1 MSAHKKYGFKRM
13 NTLAK
18 DANKKITVNKYL
30 LKKYEIFAH
39 YNLLTKDIM
48 NKCLSD
54 QNVSPLTYFT
64 HYSKELEN
72 DYNSIKIDYNNT
84 FSKFNTLLDECRS
97 DISMGKP
104 ILTERKNDEFTLEY
118 SKIKKNDIINS
129 IKKSIKS
136 SKDYRLFREPKRD
149 NLVDIKEGNKE
160 MEKLTNELQQ
170 SMLYECKRCNK
181 FVNKIIQYKYKAKA
195 ISQNIE
201 LLKKYIE
208 ENKFKLS
215 NFKAFPTKN
224 TKIYESENTNTNEK
238 NSSNLNYSERTSN
251 TSNLMN
257 KIHEKEFENNSDDDR
272 CFDNINNNKG
282 KKTRNI
288 FTDFISIEKMFD
300 VANEEGEKEK
310 IIDDELH
317 SDDESIFENKIK
329 TKNQLSMKY
338 LTKIKK
344 TINSLDLKQIHF
356 NAAKAKEIDIY
367 SLQRRKYKNKN
378 IDSKIREMNKK
389 IENITNKLKI
399 LKEKENIMR
408 EFVKKLE
415 ENYEAIQPMIYQ
427 KSEANIKQSGF
438 IVDSLNGIYNNNK
451 DEIDFDD
458 NFLDNIEEVDE
469 IIYNENEQNEI
480 NDNNEDKKDTKDIKD
495 IKEIKN
501 NDDIEEQKLEIKILN
516 SVLKNK
522 VKNVVETINIKP
534 NKKKLIVSLT
544 STIFKKKNTKKGE
557 KRARSK

>member
-1 MSAHKKYGFKRM
+1 MNAQNKYGFKLM

-18 DANKKITVNKYL
+18 EANKKITINKYL
-30 LKKYEIFAH
+30 LKKYDIFNH

-54 QNVSPLTYFT
+54 QNVPPLTYFNQ
-64 HYSKELEN
+64 YSKELEN
-72 DYNSIKIDYNNT
+72 DYNNIKIEYNNT

-118 SKIKKNDIINS
+118 SKIKKTNIIDS

-136 SKDYRLFREPKRD
+136 SKDYHLFREPKRD

-160 MEKLTNELQQ
+160 MEKITNELQQ

-181 FVNKIIQYKYKAKA
+181 YINKIIQYKSKTKA
-195 ISQNIE
+195 ISKNIE

-208 ENKFKLS
+208 DNKFKLS
-215 NFKAFPTKN
+215 NFKAFSQKDTIEQSDNSNLNDKN
-224 TKIYESENTNTNEK
+224 TT
-238 NSSNLNYSERTSN
+238 NLNYSERTTN
-251 TSNLMN
+251 TSNFIN
-257 KIHEKEFENNSDDDR
+257 KIHEKEFEYNSDDDR
-272 CFDNINNNKG
+272 CNNNNKG
-282 KKTRNI
+282 KKKRNI
-288 FTDFISIEKMFD
+288 IMDFMSIEKMFD
-300 VANEEGEKEK
+300 VSNEEGEKEK
-310 IIDDELH
+310 IIDNELH

-338 LTKIKK
+338 LKKIKK

-378 IDSKIREMNKK
+378 IDSKIKEMKNK
-389 IENITNKLKI
+389 IENMNNKLI
-399 LKEKENIMR
+399 LFKQKENIIR

-438 IVDSLNGIYNNNK
+438 IFESLNGKYNNKN

-469 IIYNENEQNEI
+469 VVYNENEQNEI
-480 NDNNEDKKDTKDIKD
+480 NEINDKEEDKKDTKDIK
-495 IKEIKN
+495 ETKN
-501 NDDIEEQKLEIKILN
+501 DYDIEERKLEIKILN
-516 SVLKNK
+516 SVLKK
-522 VKNVVETINIKP
+522 KMKNIHENVNIKP

-544 STIFKKKNTKKGE
+544 STILKKINTKKNE

>member
-1 MSAHKKYGFKRM
+1 MSAPKKFGFKRM

-18 DANKKITVNKYL
+18 EANKKITVNKYL
-30 LKKYEIFAH
+30 LKKYDIFNH

-54 QNVSPLTYFT
+54 QNVPPLTYFNQ
-64 HYSKELEN
+64 YSKELEN
-72 DYNSIKIDYNNT
+72 DYNNIKIEYNNT

-118 SKIKKNDIINS
+118 SKIKKTNIIDS

-136 SKDYRLFREPKRD
+136 SKDYHLFREPKRD

-160 MEKLTNELQQ
+160 MEKITNELQQ

-181 FVNKIIQYKYKAKA
+181 YINKIIQYKSKTKA
-195 ISQNIE
+195 ISKNIE

-208 ENKFKLS
+208 DNKFKLS
-215 NFKAFPTKN
+215 NFKAFSQKDTIEQSDNSNLNDKN
-224 TKIYESENTNTNEK
+224 TT
-238 NSSNLNYSERTSN
+238 NLNYSERTTN
-251 TSNLMN
+251 TSNFIN

-272 CFDNINNNKG
+272 CNNNNKG
-282 KKTRNI
+282 KKSRNI
-288 FTDFISIEKMFD
+288 IMDFMSIEKMFD
-300 VANEEGEKEK
+300 VSNEEGEKEK
-310 IIDDELH
+310 IIDNELH

-338 LTKIKK
+338 LKKIKK

-378 IDSKIREMNKK
+378 IDSKIKEMKNK
-389 IENITNKLKI
+389 IENMNNKLI
-399 LKEKENIMR
+399 LFKQKENIIR

-438 IVDSLNGIYNNNK
+438 IFESLNGKYNNKN

-469 IIYNENEQNEI
+469 VVYNENEQNEI
-480 NDNNEDKKDTKDIKD
+480 NEINDKEEDKKDTKDIK
-495 IKEIKN
+495 ETKN
-501 NDDIEEQKLEIKILN
+501 DYDIEERKLEIKILN
-516 SVLKNK
+516 SVLKK
-522 VKNVVETINIKP
+522 KMKNIHENVNIKP

-544 STIFKKKNTKKGE
+544 STILKKINTKKNE